1 MALPVPVW
9 SGTVDLAGKLHL
21 DARGLFASYI
31 KKLANQPVQLVIKK
45 LARPKSQ
52 NQMGY
57 LWGVIYPIFAEHCGY
72 MDYEID
78 AVHDACM
85 RELCGLKEEPN
96 PLKLRVSLKDLT
108 HEQVSDYIS
117 DLRFWMLDKHGCVTP
132 DAEKAEPARTKR
144 KAAA

>member
-1 MALPVPVW
+1 MAQPIPIW
-9 SGTVDLAGKLHL
+9 SGVVSADGKLHL

-31 KKLANQPVQLVIKK
+31 KKLANQPVQLVLKK

-52 NQMGY
+52 SQLGY
-57 LWGVIYPIFAEHCGY
+57 LWGVLYPIFAEY
-72 MDYEID
+72 MGHLDYEMD

-85 RELCGLKEEPN
+85 REVLGLKEEPN

-117 DLRFWMLDKHGCVTP
+117 DLRYWMLDKHGCVTP
-132 DAEKAEPARTKR
+132 DAENAEPARTKR
-144 KAAA
+144 RAA